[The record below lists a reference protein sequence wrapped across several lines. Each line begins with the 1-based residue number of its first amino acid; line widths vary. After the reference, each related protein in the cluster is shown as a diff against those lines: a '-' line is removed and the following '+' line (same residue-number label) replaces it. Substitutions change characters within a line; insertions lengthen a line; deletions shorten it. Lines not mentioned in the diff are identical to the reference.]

1 MKKGYELVVRS
12 EFIEERYKRFK
23 ESMLMWEK
31 EAGGIPSWV
40 YITDLDSTEPDGTK
54 VKDLVLCDSCN
65 GNITDY
71 SFLMFEKSL
80 VYHKKCR
87 PEIDVENVLPMGRGK
102 KCFPKQK

>member
-1 MKKGYELVVRS
+1 MKKGWELIVRS

-23 ESMLMWEK
+23 KSMAEWDA
-31 EAGGIPSWV
+31 AGGIPDWV

-87 PEIDVENVLPMGRGK
+87 PEIDVENVLPMGGK
-102 KCFPKQK
+102 GVF